1 MPALTDAPYLDAF
14 DPEVQADPE
23 PVYEA
28 MRQQTAVA
36 RTPLGAVVL
45 RRDPIHSLLGDR
57 RLISSIPHLVRLQ
70 GAGDGPVGELLSS
83 SVIAVDGADHTRL
96 RRLVSRSFT
105 PSAANR
111 HRPLMRSIVEE
122 LVDGF
127 TTGPDGTG
135 RCEFVSDFADHYPVR
150 VICGV
155 LGVPEEDHEQFGE
168 WAESITYMLSME
180 LSAHL
185 DEVTAAVGALGD
197 YVTELVEQR
206 RREPQDDLVT
216 SLVQASEDGDRLS
229 NDELLS
235 MVGGLLFAGVD
246 TTRNQLSLAMH
257 TFCEHPDQW
266 ALLADDPDRA
276 PAAVNEI
283 MRLFGAVPG
292 IPRVTLEEIEVD
304 GWLIPANTIVFLS
317 LASANRDRDHYDDA
331 LRFDITADREAHLT
345 FGGGPHY
352 CLGAN
357 LARAEM
363 EEALT
368 VLSQAMPGL
377 RLDGEPSWRTGTGIA
392 GANRLPLSF
401 TAPTT

>member
-1 MPALTDAPYLDAF
+1 MRDLAEAPYLDIF
-14 DPEVQADPE
+14 DPELDADPE
-23 PVYEA
+23 PVYAALREE
-28 MRQQTAVA
+28 TAVA

-45 RRDPIHSLLGDR
+45 RRDEIHGLLGDR

-70 GAGDGPVGELLSS
+70 GAGDGPIGGLLES

-111 HRPLMRSIVEE
+111 HRPLMRSLVEE
-122 LVDGF
+122 LVGGF
-127 TTGPDGTG
+127 ETGPDGVG
-135 RCEFVSDFADHYPVR
+135 RCEFVSAFADHYPVQ
-150 VICGV
+150 VICSV
-155 LGVPEEDHEQFGE
+155 LGVPDEDHEQFGS
-168 WAESITYMLSME
+168 WAEAITYMLSLE
-180 LSAHL
+180 LSDHL
-185 DEVTAAVGALGD
+185 DEVTHAVQALGD
-197 YVTELVEQR
+197 YVTDLVEQR
-206 RREPQDDLVT
+206 RQDPQDDLVT

-246 TTRNQLSLAMH
+246 TTRNQLGLAMH

-266 ALLADDPDRA
+266 ARLAEEPGMA

-292 IPRVTLEEIEVD
+292 IPRVTIEDVEVD
-304 GWLIPANTIVFLS
+304 GWCIPAGTIVFLS
-317 LASANRDRDHYDDA
+317 LASANRDVRHFDDP
-331 LRFDITADREAHLT
+331 LSFDITAERETHLT

-368 VLSQAMPGL
+368 VLSQAMPEV
-377 RLDGEPSWRTGTGIA
+377 RLDGDPVFRMNTGIS
-392 GANRLPLSF
+392 GPTRLPLAF
-401 TAPTT
+401 TNR

>member
-1 MPALTDAPYLDAF
+1 MRDLSEAPFLDLF
-14 DPEVQADPE
+14 DPELDADPE
-23 PVYEA
+23 PVFAALRE
-28 MRQQTAVA
+28 QTAVA
-36 RTPLGAVVL
+36 RTPLGASVL
-45 RRDPIHSLLGDR
+45 HRDEIHSLLGDH
-57 RLISSIPHLVRLQ
+57 RLISSIPHLIRLQ
-70 GAGDGPVGELLSS
+70 GAGDGPIGTLLES

-122 LVDGF
+122 LVAGFGSGADGR
-127 TTGPDGTG
+127 G
-135 RCEFVSDFADHYPVR
+135 RCEFVSAFADHYPVR
-150 VICGV
+150 VICSV
-155 LGVPEEDHEQFGE
+155 LGVPEEDHERFGQ
-168 WAESITYMLSME
+168 WAEAITYMLSLE

-185 DEVTAAVGALGD
+185 DEVVQAVSALD
-197 YVTELVEQR
+197 AYVTDLVEQR
-206 RREPQDDLVT
+206 RHQPQDDLVT

-257 TFCEHPDQW
+257 TFCEHPEQW
-266 ALLADDPDRA
+266 ALLADRPELA

-292 IPRVTLEEIEVD
+292 VPRITLEDIEVG
-304 GWLIPANTIVFLS
+304 GWRIPANTIVFLS
-317 LASANRDRDHYDDA
+317 LASANRDAAHYEDP
-331 LRFDITADREAHLT
+331 LRFDITAEREAHLT

-357 LARAEM
+357 LARAEL

-368 VLSQAMPGL
+368 VLSQAMPDL

-392 GANRLPLSF
+392 GANRLALAFSSRP
-401 TAPTT
+401 

>member
-1 MPALTDAPYLDAF
+1 MQDLAEAPLLDLF
-14 DPEVQADPE
+14 DPELGVDAE
-23 PVYEA
+23 PVFAALREES
-28 MRQQTAVA
+28 AVA
-36 RTPLGAVVL
+36 RTPLGAIVL
-45 RRDPIHSLLGDR
+45 RRDEIHSLLGDR

-70 GAGDGPVGELLSS
+70 GGSDGPAGDLLAS

-111 HRPLMRSIVEE
+111 HRPLMRSLTEE
-122 LVDGF
+122 LVAGF
-127 TTGPDGTG
+127 STGPDGVG
-135 RCEFVSDFADHYPVR
+135 RCEFVTAFADHYPVR

-155 LGVPEEDHEQFGE
+155 LGVPEEDHEQFGA
-168 WAESITYMLSME
+168 WAEAITYVLSFE

-185 DEVTAAVGALGD
+185 DEVIEAVGELRD
-197 YVTELVEQR
+197 YVTDLVEQR
-206 RREPQDDLVT
+206 RRDPQDDLVT

-235 MVGGLLFAGVD
+235 MIGGLLFAGVD
-246 TTRNQLSLAMH
+246 TTRNQLGLAMH

-266 ALLADDPDRA
+266 SLLVSRPELA
-276 PAAVNEI
+276 PAAVNET
-283 MRLFGAVPG
+283 MRLFGAVSG
-292 IPRVTLEEIEVD
+292 IPRVTLEDVEVG
-304 GWLIPANTIVFLS
+304 GWRIPKDTIVFLS
-317 LASANRDRDHYDDA
+317 LASANRDHRYFEDPM
-331 LRFDITADREAHLT
+331 RFDITAEREAHLT

-368 VLSQAMPGL
+368 VLAGAMPEL
-377 RLDGEPSWRTGTGIA
+377 RLDGEPDWRTNMGIS
-392 GANRLPLSF
+392 GPNRLPLAF
-401 TAPTT
+401 TAP